1 MSLVLKEISGKSGL
15 KDFVAY
21 QYSLYAKSKYF
32 IPPLRI
38 DELKTLDKNINP
50 AFDFCKSK
58 YWMVYKDNKPV
69 GRVAGIINSKFN
81 DKFNKKEARFGWID
95 FEDDPEISSLLL
107 ETVEKWAVKEGM
119 KSIHGPLGFTDMD
132 GEGMLIE
139 GYEEES
145 TLGSIYNY
153 PYYRNH
159 IEKLGYTKDIDWIEF
174 RVNVTS
180 STPEKIER
188 IAQISLQRN
197 NLRVPVFKKSKEL
210 LPYARDI
217 FYLINETYKDLY
229 GFVELTDKQIDSYV
243 KQYFS
248 FIRPEYLPIV
258 LDENNKLAAFGIT
271 MPSLNKALKKINGR
285 LFPFGFLYILRE
297 MKKSNSLDLYLTAVR
312 TDLQNKGVNA
322 LLIDQINK
330 VCIKN
335 GIKYVET
342 NRELETNEK
351 VQAQW
356 KLYDARQH
364 KRRRCY
370 KKQLTQ

>member
-15 KDFVAY
+15 KDFIAY

-58 YWMVYKDNKPV
+58 YWMVYKDNNPV

-107 ETVEKWAVKEGM
+107 DTVEKWAVKEGM

-159 IEKLGYTKDIDWIEF
+159 IEKLGYAKDIDWIEF

-197 NLRVPVFKKSKEL
+197 KLHVPVFKRSKEL

-285 LFPFGFLYILRE
+285 LFPFGFLYILQE

>member
-1 MSLVLKEISGKSGL
+1 MSLILKEVTSRSDIKNFI
-15 KDFVAY
+15 DY
-21 QYSLYAKSKYF
+21 QYSLYADNKYF
-32 IPPLRI
+32 IPPLRT
-38 DELKTLDKNINP
+38 DELKTLDKNTNP

-58 YWMVYKDNKPV
+58 YWMVYSNDKPV
-69 GRVAGIINSKFN
+69 GRIAGIINSRFN
-81 DKFNKKEARFGWID
+81 EKFNKKEARFGWID
-95 FEDDPEISSLLL
+95 FEDDPEVASLLL
-107 ETVEKWAVKEGM
+107 KTAENWAVEEGM
-119 KSIHGPLGFTDMD
+119 ESIHGPLGFTDMD

-139 GYEEES
+139 GYDEES
-145 TLGSIYNY
+145 TLGSIYNF
-153 PYYRNH
+153 PYYRDH
-159 IEKLGYTKDIDWIEF
+159 IEKLGYTKDTDWIEF
-174 RVNVTS
+174 RVNIVS

-188 IAQISLQRN
+188 IAQIALQRN
-197 NLRVPVFKKSKEL
+197 KLHVPVFKKAKEL

-229 GFVELTDKQIDSYV
+229 GFVELTDRQIDSYV

-271 MPSLNKALKKINGR
+271 MPSLNKALKKINGK
-285 LFPFGFLYILRE
+285 LFPFGFLHILRE

-356 KLYDARQH
+356 KLYNARQH

-370 KKQLTQ
+370 KKQLT